1 MKRLIVLS
9 ALVLL
14 SGCSTVQTVVDWIP
28 SRWDANQSY
37 VVTDIQQAVRHIDC
51 KADLAPQL
59 NSLFMKVEWY
69 DLYATTKGTKDM
81 AKLDQVM
88 LTTIK
93 EFQDKVSAGPTSPMY
108 CDMKKKVL
116 VQQADIIAKT
126 VQGRF

>member
-1 MKRLIVLS
+1 MKKLLLILAVLS
-9 ALVLL
+9 L
-14 SGCSTVQTVVDWIP
+14 SACSTLESLKEQIP
-28 SRWDANQSY
+28 SRWDANQSLI
-37 VVTDIQQAVRHIDC
+37 VTDMQQMTRHIDC
-51 KADLAPQL
+51 TADLKSQL
-59 NSLFMKVEWY
+59 HSLFMKVEWY
-69 DLYATTKGTKDM
+69 DIYASTKGTYDM

-93 EFQDKVSAGPTSPMY
+93 EFQERTDKGPVSPMY